1 MILTFIVYSLRV
13 LVNNEM
19 KNGQITY
26 LGPQVRHLLV
36 LDNQND
42 PSPLEQL
49 ENGLEIIKIIK

>member
-1 MILTFIVYSLRV
+1 MDKWT
-13 LVNNEM
+13 NN
-19 KNGQITY
+19 Y

-49 ENGLEIIKIIK
+49 EYKLEMIKIIK

>member
-1 MILTFIVYSLRV
+1 MHFFLGICTFLFRV

-19 KNGQITY
+19 KNGQTTY

-49 ENGLEIIKIIK
+49 ENG

>member
-1 MILTFIVYSLRV
+1 
-13 LVNNEM
+13 M
-19 KNGQITY
+19 KNGQIITY

-49 ENGLEIIKIIK
+49 EDGLEAMKIIK